1 MSVDTLPDQA
11 GPSGAAAPSCP
22 HAAGAAASGAAS
34 GASEAVL
41 PDFPFS
47 WRGDQLPQ
55 EIEELRDEPV
65 MRVRTIAG
73 DPAWLVSS
81 YALCKQVLEDR
92 RFSLKDTSAP
102 GAPRQYALT
111 IPPEVVNNMGN
122 ITGVGLRKAVLK
134 AINPKSDGLDD
145 WMREYASELV
155 DGLLAQGAP
164 VDLRSG
170 FANPYSEALHCRI
183 LGIPQ
188 QDAPRLAASL
198 DIAFMNSACPVS
210 GAKLNWDR
218 DMSYMVD
225 RLDDPSTT
233 GLMAEIAALRDNP
246 DYAHLTDEML
256 ATVGVTMFGAGVIST
271 SAFLT
276 MAIFSLIQHPEVAA
290 QLREDPSLIPAAVE
304 ELLRINL
311 SIGDGLPRLAL
322 EDVML
327 GDVLV
332 KKGELVLV
340 LVEGA
345 NFDPAEFAD
354 PHRMDIHR
362 ENSAAHLSF
371 GGGQHYCP
379 ATALGKRH
387 TEIALETLLDRMPEL
402 GLAVPVEQLVW
413 RTGFM
418 KRMPERFPVMW

>member
-1 MSVDTLPDQA
+1 MSVET
-11 GPSGAAAPSCP
+11 
-22 HAAGAAASGAAS
+22 
-34 GASEAVL
+34 L

-47 WRGDQLPQ
+47 WRGDQLPE
-55 EIEELRDEPV
+55 EIEALRGEPV
-65 MRVRTIAG
+65 KRVRTIAG
-73 DPAWLVSS
+73 AEAWLVSS
-81 YALCKQVLEDR
+81 HALCTQVLEDK
-92 RFSLKDTSAP
+92 RFSLKETSAP

-122 ITGVGLRKAVLK
+122 ITGAGLRKAVLK
-134 AINPKSDGLDD
+134 AINPKTDGLVD
-145 WMREYASELV
+145 WMRAHATELV
-155 DGLLAQGAP
+155 DGLLESGAP
-164 VDLRSG
+164 VDLRAQ

-218 DMSYMVD
+218 DMSYMVE
-225 RLDDPSTT
+225 RLDDPATT
-233 GLMAEIAALRDNP
+233 GLMAELAALRLDP
-246 DYAHLTDEML
+246 EYDHLTDEML

-276 MAIFSLIQHPEVAA
+276 MAIFSMIQHPEAWA
-290 QLREDPSLIPAAVE
+290 DLRADPSRIPAAVE

-322 EDVML
+322 EDVQL

-332 KKGELVLV
+332 RKGELVLV

-345 NFDPAEFAD
+345 NFDPEVFAD
-354 PHRMDIHR
+354 PHRMDIDR
-362 ENSAAHLSF
+362 ENSLAHLSF

-379 ATALGKRH
+379 ATALGRRH
-387 TEIALETLLDRMPEL
+387 TEIALEVLLERMPEL
-402 GLAVPVEQLVW
+402 QLAVPVEQLVW

-418 KRMPERFPVMW
+418 KRMPERLPTMW